1 MAAKKRKQRFYVEE
15 NETIDQCLS
24 RMQKEGFQPVRRME
38 EPVLKEVKGGK
49 KNDVEVAYQRIV
61 FEGKPIE
68 E

>member
-1 MAAKKRKQRFYVEE
+1 MAEKKKKQRFYVEE
-15 NETIDQCLS
+15 NETIDQCLA
-24 RMQKEGFQPVRRME
+24 RMAIQGYKPVRRME
-38 EPVLKEVKGGK
+38 EPVLKEIKNGD